1 MKALR
6 LNKICFF
13 VLLPL
18 TLVFSACSSKSYP
31 ADQIKQSLAEICRTE
46 YGIEK
51 IDVKINGNTI
61 GVYLPLNKL
70 FSTDFKGSVI
80 AGKVRNLETLFEPSP
95 EALDKVEDVL
105 FSISRVLLSTDK
117 NFQFYIL
124 QATDVENTGLQLIL
138 KGFVDDVKRVRVWDI
153 SRNEYRK
160 RVIHEMR
167 QNRAVLWHRPVRQFF
182 DDLAHKDLQIIM
194 DEYFGS
200 TITKDSVKELF
211 FNLIRDSYGEEDVID
226 WEILEMRSARV
237 QRGEVLVYTKTYPML
252 NGEAFVQADKA
263 VEFLFLVSYKGAQP
277 KILRIIPFQYLDE
290 TGGLQKIPFPE
301 DLQMEESLEA
311 WEEEFPVEN
320 ILLGD
325 FLAEQLTRRVAE
337 LLATDER
344 ILNTFSDVKIKI
356 EFDKAEEQPSFNF
369 VFDSVIL
376 RNPDINS
383 FGSLILNEDVIYL
396 LDLISRDFVNTLRS
410 YQFGNY
416 DHLSVKFMQESDS
429 REHVFA
435 RSDMELFREKKT
447 DFGGLVSSLGI

>member
-1 MKALR
+1 MTAFKP
-6 LNKICFF
+6 KQI
-13 VLLPL
+13 VLLLVLPL
-18 TLVFSACSSKSYP
+18 AFLLSSCSIKSYP
-31 ADQIKQSLAEICRTE
+31 ADQIKESLAEICRLE
-46 YGIEK
+46 YGIEE
-51 IDVKINGNTI
+51 IDVKTNGNTI

-117 NFQFYIL
+117 DFQFYVL

-138 KGFVDDVKRVRVWDI
+138 KGYVNDVKRVRVWDI

-182 DDLAHKDLQIIM
+182 DDLAQKDLQLIM

-200 TITKDSVKELF
+200 TITKESVKELF
-211 FNLIRDSYGEEDVID
+211 FKLTREGVGEEDQID
-226 WEILEMRSARV
+226 WDILEMRSARV
-237 QRGEVLVYTKTYPML
+237 QRGEVLVYAKTYPML
-252 NGEAFVQADKA
+252 NGKAYVQEDQA

-290 TGGLQKIPFPE
+290 AGGLQKIPFPE

-320 ILLGD
+320 IKLGE
-325 FLAEQLTRRVAE
+325 FLAEQLTRRIAE
-337 LLATDER
+337 MLATDER
-344 ILNTFSDVKIKI
+344 IVNTFSDVKIKV
-356 EFDKAEEQPSFNF
+356 EFEDATGKPNFNF
-369 VFDSVIL
+369 TFDSVLL
-376 RNPDINS
+376 RNPDIS
-383 FGSLILNEDVIYL
+383 SMGSLILNEDVIYL
-396 LDLISRDFVNTLRS
+396 LEMISRDFVNTLRS

-416 DHLSVKFMQESDS
+416 QHLSVKFLQESES
-429 REHVFA
+429 REHIFA
-435 RSDMELFREKKT
+435 RSDMELFREKKI
-447 DFGGLVSSLGI
+447 DFGGLVSSLTL